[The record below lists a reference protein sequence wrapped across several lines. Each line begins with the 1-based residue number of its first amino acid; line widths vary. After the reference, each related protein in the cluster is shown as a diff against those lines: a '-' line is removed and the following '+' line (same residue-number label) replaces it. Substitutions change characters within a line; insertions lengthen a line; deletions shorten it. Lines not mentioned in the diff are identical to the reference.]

1 MFSFPLIIYSNISP
15 CLIGSNFYNQFD
27 DIFWRKRSGLSEKGK
42 AELLTTTEPNKGK
55 NLQKMLLD
63 AWHLL
68 FETVP
73 NKQTNGFEGK
83 GC

>member
-1 MFSFPLIIYSNISP
+1 M
-15 CLIGSNFYNQFD
+15 
-27 DIFWRKRSGLSEKGK
+27 IFWRKREK
-42 AELLTTTEPNKGK
+42 AELLTTTEPSKGK

-63 AWHLL
+63 EWHLL
-68 FETVP
+68 FEIVP

>member
-1 MFSFPLIIYSNISP
+1 MIYSVGNVQDYPKSIV
-15 CLIGSNFYNQFD
+15 SNYA
-27 DIFWRKRSGLSEKGK
+27 EKGK

-63 AWHLL
+63 EWHLL

>member
-1 MFSFPLIIYSNISP
+1 MARIARLIQT
-15 CLIGSNFYNQFD
+15 FYNQFD

-63 AWHLL
+63 EWHLL

-83 GC
+83 DVKNLKMF